1 MTPIGFSY
9 RACVL
14 GCALLG
20 LLLAGHLFADD
31 IHDLFPPETPERRF
45 AIRYPRPEYRNY
57 AFNNYEN
64 YPDHSWKTRQLG
76 SQHGIALG
84 VDRPQ
89 AKIDLMGNHLTTGY
103 DLFTWVERR
112 QAEQR
117 FGSHLFKDWSAW
129 QLVFTNVVVA
139 SDGYGSW
146 GYRAMVGDGL
156 IARLSP
162 LTLSRTDF
170 NGLRVDLSTPHL
182 KLTTLGS
189 RIARPNREST
199 TPNENVAEVDT
210 DHSTLLLGGRA
221 QLDLGRLSFGF
232 NGANLHS
239 YSSTETNNSIKG
251 RLRQDQPTYSFVVV
265 RFSDDAPEDGRPGA
279 AVQNV
284 QLLINGERRPDVPAH
299 IIRKRAGARPQAGR
313 TLSSGRFIASAYT
326 SVGGPV
332 AYYRDSELPLFADFL
347 YVVDHQAGVDVTK
360 LVRLDGLLEEFQL
373 EAPGSILHADG
384 RDQLVYLTVV
394 QNKV

>member
-1 MTPIGFSY
+1 M
-9 RACVL
+9 
-14 GCALLG
+14 LG

-31 IHDLFPPETPERRF
+31 RHDLFAPETPERRF
-45 AIRYPRPEYRNY
+45 GIRYPRPEYRNY
-57 AFNNYEN
+57 AFNHYEN
-64 YPDHSWKTRQLG
+64 YPDHSWKTRQIG

-129 QLVFTNVVVA
+129 QLVFTNVVVG

-221 QLDLGRLSFGF
+221 QLDLGQLSLGF
-232 NGANLHS
+232 
-239 YSSTETNNSIKG
+239 
-251 RLRQDQPTYSFVVV
+251 QP
-265 RFSDDAPEDGRPGA
+265 P
-279 AVQNV
+279 
-284 QLLINGERRPDVPAH
+284 
-299 IIRKRAGARPQAGR
+299 
-313 TLSSGRFIASAYT
+313 
-326 SVGGPV
+326 
-332 AYYRDSELPLFADFL
+332 FL
-347 YVVDHQAGVDVTK
+347 
-360 LVRLDGLLEEFQL
+360 
-373 EAPGSILHADG
+373 
-384 RDQLVYLTVV
+384 
-394 QNKV
+394 